1 MAAQVLLKK
10 DVDSLGRKGE
20 IVVVRPGYARNYLI
34 PEGLAIV
41 ADKAALRLQVRLQEE
56 REKQSVIDRSESEA
70 IASRIEGTTVVKIV
84 KVDHDGHMYG
94 SVSIADIIHLIQD
107 ATQVELEKRCIQLK
121 HPIKTTGIHP
131 IEFKLKEGIVATCNL
146 KVISEEAH
154 RAESEAV
161 SAE

>member
-1 MAAQVLLKK
+1 MAAQVLLKE

-20 IVVVRPGYARNYLI
+20 IVVVKPGYARNYLI

-41 ADKAALRLQVRLQEE
+41 ADKTALRLQVRLQDE
-56 REKQSVIDRSESEA
+56 REKQSVVDRTESEA
-70 IASRIEGTTVVKIV
+70 IASRVEGATIVKIV
-84 KVDHDGHMYG
+84 KVDHEGHMYG
-94 SVSIADIIHLIQD
+94 SVSAADIIHLIQD

-131 IEFKLKEGIVATCNL
+131 IALKLREGIIATCNL

-154 RAESEAV
+154 RIESEAV
-161 SAE
+161 SAQ